1 MFIKDLI
8 NLAENQEKVNTF
20 PPLNIIICNS
30 NCIVIVSSE
39 INIENIDIK
48 ESFNG
53 IYKEIESYDSNNKIK
68 KELG

>member
-8 NLAENQEKVNTF
+8 NLTENQEEVNTF
-20 PPLNIIICNS
+20 PPLNIIIYNS
-30 NCIVIVSSE
+30 KCIVTGSNG

-53 IYKEIESYDSNNKIK
+53 IYKEIKSYGNNNEIK

>member
-8 NLAENQEKVNTF
+8 NLAENQEEVNTF
-20 PPLNIIICNS
+20 PLLNIIIYNN
-30 NCIVIVSSE
+30 NCIVIASSE

-53 IYKEIESYDSNNKIK
+53 IYKEIESYDDNNEIK
-68 KELG
+68 KELE